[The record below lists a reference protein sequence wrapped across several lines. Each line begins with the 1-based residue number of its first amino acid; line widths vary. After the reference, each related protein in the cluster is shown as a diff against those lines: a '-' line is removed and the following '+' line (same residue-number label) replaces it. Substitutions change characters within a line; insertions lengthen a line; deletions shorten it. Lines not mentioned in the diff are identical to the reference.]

1 MTEQK
6 SKTRLNLP
14 LAYRLPIALYILA
27 LLGLVAS
34 AGYVAQSTYRQASET
49 ATNRS
54 AAHADLAA
62 EMVANRLLSAGY
74 DLRTFAGFV
83 QPLVRQPNTPG
94 DTRPENIEPYLD
106 KRVSTLGFVGELF
119 VADPAGNFF
128 YPSMAEKVTRAPD
141 WPFIAKYLSDN
152 PNREVV
158 TPLYTDPVTGE
169 LQIWMLS
176 ELHSDP
182 GDVATVIVAR
192 QPPDVLSGSLAGLS
206 LSAGQSI
213 AILDESMMLVARLPV
228 VAGAAVSPGQ
238 ILTDALARRFID
250 SGSDSY
256 QVIIEGPIPN
266 DGEARFYAFK
276 RVPGAPYIVVVG
288 EKTSVALQDWH
299 QSLWVG
305 ATGILLV
312 AIIGLFF
319 LKQFC
324 RRLSVENAL
333 LHENRERKLLQQNAQ
348 ANESRLQ
355 ALVNSIP
362 DSTFVFDEHG
372 RFTFAHAQNKGQLL
386 RPVEKLLGLHYSEV
400 LPPELAARFDGI
412 KTDVEKSQK
421 MQNIEYQLFIDGE
434 ARDYEARVN
443 ALTDL
448 EGQHSGFL
456 TLVRDIT
463 EDKVLEAELRIAS
476 TAFETHLGIIITDE
490 NSIILRANKAFSR
503 ITGYAEHDV
512 LGKTPNV
519 LQSGLQD
526 ATFYH
531 YLWARVRESGSWEGE
546 IWNLRKDGE
555 AYAEWLTI
563 TAICGKSGVV
573 QNYVG
578 TFHDITKRKKA
589 EREAHRLAFYD
600 SLTGLANKALL
611 EERLSEVCKA
621 NTRQNTHAALLYVDV
636 EQLRSVNDARG
647 YEFGDLVLKAIAE
660 QLGTMVR
667 ESDTLA
673 RIGGDEFA
681 ILLSNLNPSQDVAAR
696 VTEGVADKV
705 LDAFTR
711 PIEVLQQKIQVNIS
725 IGITLIDGRSSPVD
739 QQLQRAEQ
747 ATQQAKEQAKLRG
760 EKRISFFDPE
770 IQAQVVQHVLMEE
783 ELRNALAEEQL
794 VLYYQPQIRN
804 PNQLLGYEVL
814 LRWRHPK
821 RGIVSPAVFIPIA
834 EQSRLILPIG
844 RWIIEQACEK
854 LAAWQSEPTTSEL
867 SLAVNV
873 SIIQFQS
880 NNFVEQV
887 GQILE
892 KTGAPP
898 RLLKL
903 EVTESLLMNDPER
916 ITEMMNRLRSMGV
929 RFSLDDFGTGYS
941 SMSYLNQLPLDQI
954 KIDQSFINEVANNL
968 ASSAIVESIIG
979 LAKGLN
985 LEVIAE
991 GVETEEQRNWLANHG
1006 CQNFQG
1012 YLFGRPEEI

>member
-1 MTEQK
+1 MR
-6 SKTRLNLP
+6 RLDSP
-14 LAYRLPIALYILA
+14 VTYRLPIALYILA
-27 LLGLVAS
+27 LLGLVLS
-34 AGYVAQSTYRQASET
+34 AGYVAQNTYQQAAAT

-62 EMVANRLLSAGY
+62 ELVFSRLLSTEHS
-74 DLRTFAGFV
+74 LRTFAGFV
-83 QPLVRQPNTPG
+83 QPLVRQPNTPAN
-94 DTRPENIEPYLD
+94 TRPENIESYLD

-128 YPSMAEKVTRAPD
+128 YPSLAEKVTRAPD
-141 WPFIAKYLSDN
+141 WPFIAKYLSEN

-158 TPLYTDPVTGE
+158 TPLYTDPETGE
-169 LQIWMLS
+169 LGIWMLS
-176 ELHSDP
+176 KLQSDT
-182 GDVATVIVAR
+182 GDVAAVIVAR
-192 QPPDVLSGSLAGLS
+192 QSPEVLSGSLAGLS

-238 ILTDALARRFID
+238 VLTDSLARRFID

-288 EKTSVALQDWH
+288 EKTSVALQDWY

-312 AIIGLFF
+312 TIIGLFF

-324 RRLSVENAL
+324 RRLTVENEL
-333 LHENRERKLLQQNAQ
+333 LHENRERRSLLQNAQ

-362 DSTFVFDEHG
+362 DLTFVFDEQG
-372 RFTFAHAQNKGQLL
+372 RFTFVHAQDEGQLL
-386 RPVEKLLGLHYSEV
+386 MPVEKLLGLHYSEV

-412 KTDVEKSQK
+412 KTDVETSQK
-421 MQNIEYQLFIDGE
+421 MQNVEYQLFLDGE

-456 TLVRDIT
+456 TVVRDIT
-463 EDKVLEAELRIAS
+463 EDKILEAELRIAS
-476 TAFETHLGIIITDE
+476 TAFETHLGILITDE
-490 NSIILRANKAFSR
+490 HSVILRANKAFSR
-503 ITGYAEHDV
+503 ITGYAEHEV
-512 LGKTPNV
+512 LGKTPHV

-526 ATFYH
+526 AAFYH

-563 TAICGKSGVV
+563 TAIYGKSGVV

-589 EREAHRLAFYD
+589 ERNAHRLAFYD

-611 EERLSEVCKA
+611 EERTSGVGKA
-621 NTRQNTHAALLYVDV
+621 NIRQNAHAALLYVDV
-636 EQLRSVNDARG
+636 EQLRAVNDARG
-647 YEFGDLVLKAIAE
+647 YGFGDLVLKTIAE
-660 QLGTMVR
+660 RLTGIVR

-681 ILLSNLNPSQDVAAR
+681 ILLSSLSSSQDVAAR
-696 VTEGVADKV
+696 SAENVADKI
-705 LDAFTR
+705 LDAFAR
-711 PIEVLQQKIQVNIS
+711 PIEVLEQKIQVSVS
-725 IGITLIDGRSSPVD
+725 IGITLINGRTAVCD
-739 QQLQRAEQ
+739 QQLQKAEQ
-747 ATQQAKEQAKLRG
+747 ATQQAKERAKLRG
-760 EKRISFFDPE
+760 ERRISFFDPE
-770 IQAQVVQHVLMEE
+770 IQAQVVQHVLLEE
-783 ELRNALAEEQL
+783 ELRNALAKNQL
-794 VLYYQPQIRN
+794 VLYYQPQIRK

-814 LRWRHPK
+814 LRWRHPE

-844 RWIIEQACEK
+844 RWVIEQACEK
-854 LAAWQSEPTTSEL
+854 LAAWQSEPTTSGL

-898 RLLKL
+898 GLLKL

-954 KIDQSFINEVANNL
+954 KIDQSFINEVTNNL

-991 GVETEEQRNWLANHG
+991 GVETEEQKNWLANHG

>member
-6 SKTRLNLP
+6 SKTRLNSP
-14 LAYRLPIALYILA
+14 TAYRLPIALYIVA
-27 LLGLVAS
+27 LLGLVIS
-34 AGYVAQSTYRQASET
+34 AGYVVQNTYRQATET

-62 EMVANRLLSAGY
+62 ELVANRLLSAGY
-74 DLRTFAGFV
+74 GLRT
-83 QPLVRQPNTPG
+83 
-94 DTRPENIEPYLD
+94 
-106 KRVSTLGFVGELF
+106 
-119 VADPAGNFF
+119 
-128 YPSMAEKVTRAPD
+128 
-141 WPFIAKYLSDN
+141 
-152 PNREVV
+152 
-158 TPLYTDPVTGE
+158 
-169 LQIWMLS
+169 
-176 ELHSDP
+176 
-182 GDVATVIVAR
+182 
-192 QPPDVLSGSLAGLS
+192 LAL
-206 LSAGQSI
+206 
-213 AILDESMMLVARLPV
+213 
-228 VAGAAVSPGQ
+228 
-238 ILTDALARRFID
+238 
-250 SGSDSY
+250 
-256 QVIIEGPIPN
+256 

-288 EKTSVALQDWH
+288 EKTSVALQDWY

-312 AIIGLFF
+312 TIIGLFF

-324 RRLSVENAL
+324 RRLTVENGL
-333 LHENRERKLLQQNAQ
+333 LHENRERRSLQQNAQ

-362 DSTFVFDEHG
+362 DLTFVFDEQG
-372 RFTFAHAQNKGQLL
+372 RFTFVHAQDEGQLL
-386 RPVEKLLGLHYSEV
+386 MPVEKLLGLHYSEV

-421 MQNIEYQLFIDGE
+421 TQNVEYQLFLDGE

-456 TLVRDIT
+456 TVVRDIT
-463 EDKVLEAELRIAS
+463 EDNVLQAELRIAS
-476 TAFETHLGIIITDE
+476 TAFETHLGILITDE
-490 NSIILRANKAFSR
+490 HSVILRANKAFSR
-503 ITGYAEHDV
+503 ITGYAEHEV
-512 LGKTPNV
+512 LGKTPHV

-526 ATFYH
+526 AAFYH

-546 IWNLRKDGE
+546 IWNLRKNGE

-563 TAICGKSGVV
+563 TAIYGKSGVV

-589 EREAHRLAFYD
+589 ERNAHRLAFYD

-611 EERLSEVCKA
+611 EERISGICNA
-621 NTRQNTHAALLYVDV
+621 NIRHNAHAALLHVDV
-636 EQLRSVNDARG
+636 EQLRAVNDSRG
-647 YEFGDLVLKAIAE
+647 YGFGDLVLKAIAE
-660 QLGTMVR
+660 QLTGIVR

-681 ILLSNLNPSQDVAAR
+681 ILLSSLSSSQDVAAR
-696 VTEGVADKV
+696 SAENVADKI
-705 LDAFTR
+705 LDAFAR
-711 PIEVLQQKIQVNIS
+711 PIEVLEQKIQVSVS
-725 IGITLIDGRSSPVD
+725 IGITLINGRTAVCD
-739 QQLQRAEQ
+739 QQLQKAEQ
-747 ATQQAKEQAKLRG
+747 ATQQAKERAKLRG
-760 EKRISFFDPE
+760 ERRISFFDPE
-770 IQAQVVQHVLMEE
+770 IQAQVVQHVLLEE
-783 ELRNALAEEQL
+783 ELRNALAENQL
-794 VLYYQPQIRN
+794 VLYYQPQIRK

-814 LRWRHPK
+814 LRWRHPE

-854 LAAWQSEPTTSEL
+854 LAAWQSEPTTSGL

-887 GQILE
+887 GRILE

-898 RLLKL
+898 GLLKL

-954 KIDQSFINEVANNL
+954 KIDQSFINEVTNNL

-1012 YLFGRPEEI
+1012 YLFGQPEEI

>member
-6 SKTRLNLP
+6 NKTKLNLP

-54 AAHADLAA
+54 AANADLAA

-74 DLRTFAGFV
+74 ELRTFAGSA
-83 QPLVRQPNTPG
+83 QPLVRRPYTPG
-94 DTRPENIEPYLD
+94 DTRPENIEPYLG
-106 KRVSTLGFVGELF
+106 KTVPTLGFVGELF
-119 VADPAGNFF
+119 VANPAGHFF
-128 YPSMAEKVTRAPD
+128 YPPMAQNVTRAPD
-141 WPFIAKYLSDN
+141 WPLIARYLSDN

-169 LQIWMLS
+169 LEIWMLS
-176 ELHSDP
+176 KLHSDT
-182 GDVATVIVAR
+182 GDVANVIVAR

-228 VAGAAVSPGQ
+228 VAGAAVRPGQ
-238 ILTDALARRFID
+238 ILTDSLARRFID

-266 DGEARFYAFK
+266 DGKSRFYAFK

-288 EKTSVALQDWH
+288 EKASVALQDWH

-324 RRLSVENAL
+324 RRLAFENEL
-333 LHENRERKLLQQNAQ
+333 LHENRQRRSLQQHAQ

-372 RFTFAHAQNKGQLL
+372 RFTFAHAQDKGQLM
-386 RPVEKLLGLHYSEV
+386 RPVAKLLGLHYSEV
-400 LPPELAARFDGI
+400 LPPELAARFDRI

-421 MQNIEYQLFIDGE
+421 MQNIEYQLFIDGG

-443 ALTDL
+443 PLTDL

-476 TAFETHLGIIITDE
+476 TAFE
-490 NSIILRANKAFSR
+490 

-589 EREAHRLAFYD
+589 ERNAHQLAFYD
-600 SLTGLANKALL
+600 SLTGLANKTLL
-611 EERLSEVCKA
+611 EERISGVCNA
-621 NTRQNTHAALLYVDV
+621 NIKHNAHAALLYVDV
-636 EQLRSVNDARG
+636 EQLRAVNDARG
-647 YEFGDLVLKAIAE
+647 YGFGDLVLKSIAE
-660 QLGTMVR
+660 QLAGIVR

-673 RIGGDEFA
+673 RVGGDEFA
-681 ILLSNLNPSQDVAAR
+681 ILLSSLGSSQDVAAR
-696 VTEGVADKV
+696 SVENVADKI
-705 LDAFTR
+705 LDAFAL
-711 PIEVLQQKIQVNIS
+711 PIEVLEQKIQVSVS
-725 IGITLIDGRSSPVD
+725 IGITMINGRTAVCD
-739 QQLQRAEQ
+739 QQLQKAEQ
-747 ATQQAKEQAKLRG
+747 ATQQAKERAKLRG
-760 EKRISFFDPE
+760 EMRISFFDPE
-770 IQAQVVQHVLMEE
+770 IQAQVVQHVLLED
-783 ELRNALAEEQL
+783 ELRNALAENQL
-794 VLYYQPQIRN
+794 VLYYQPQIRK
-804 PNQLLGYEVL
+804 PNRLLGYEVL
-814 LRWRHPK
+814 LRWRHPE

-844 RWIIEQACEK
+844 RWVIEQACEK
-854 LAAWQSEPTTSEL
+854 LAVWQSEPTTSGL

-898 RLLKL
+898 GLLKL

-954 KIDQSFINEVANNL
+954 KIDQSFINEVTNNL
-968 ASSAIVESIIG
+968 ANSAIVESIIG

-991 GVETEEQRNWLANHG
+991 GVETEEQRDWLANHG